1 MFQFRE
7 NDIVEVFCKR
17 IHEPQ
22 RRKYLKNLY
31 LYSYYLKK
39 IHEEEP
45 TPEDICRMIHRHL
58 FYICSTYCNYGIQT
72 VRFDQ
77 IYFNLLRYGHLIR
90 IEKDL
95 QRGYNA
101 KFHISKEDRRYF
113 DLLRKRHGQLYLN
126 SNSEKK
132 EEIRRSISQIKYL
145 IGVRKGI
152 DRNRFYETVNNTS
165 KTIVIN
171 PVSKEYDA
179 K

>member
-7 NDIVEVFCKR
+7 NDIIEAFCKR

-39 IHEEEP
+39 IYEEEP

-58 FYICSTYCNYGIQT
+58 IYICGTYCNYGIHANN
-72 VRFDQ
+72 FNQ
-77 IYFNLLRYGHLIR
+77 IYFNLLRYGHMIK

-95 QRGYNA
+95 QRGYDA

-113 DLLRKRHGQLYLN
+113 DLLRKRQDQLSLT

-132 EEIRRSISQIKYL
+132 EEILRSISQIKYL
-145 IGVRKGI
+145 IAVRKKI
-152 DRNRFYETVNNTS
+152 NQNRFYETVNNTS
-165 KTIVIN
+165 ETIIIDS
-171 PVSKEYDA
+171 VSSVG
-179 K
+179 